1 MGKERKGKK
10 EFLVKR
16 AGGISAQ
23 PSARA
28 AALTA
33 GPARPANGARRGDGA
48 VGAGPHASE
57 GEGDDVRGERRFARG
72 GGGTG
77 RRRLDGGSSPVIQ
90 FWVVGV
96 VAYHGQE

>member
-1 MGKERKGKK
+1 MCIYIKNGKREKRKKKK

-28 AALTA
+28 AALAA
-33 GPARPANGARRGDGA
+33 GPARPANGARRGDSA

-57 GEGDDVRGERRFARG
+57 GEGDDVRGN
-72 GGGTG
+72 
-77 RRRLDGGSSPVIQ
+77 DGSPVVEEEPVAAGLT
-90 FWVVGV
+90 VVLRR
-96 VAYHGQE
+96 